1 MARPRVFLSSTF
13 YDLHQSRED
22 LDRFIRSLGYDCIRH
37 ESGAIPYAKD
47 TRLEVS
53 AYREVELCDIFVTII
68 GGKFGS
74 ESKELSGHSITQ
86 NEILR
91 ALEKGIQ
98 VYIFVERNTLTEYE
112 VWKLNNGNDSIKYRF
127 VDDTRIYSFI
137 DGLYA
142 LPNNNPIVGFNT
154 VSEISTYLLDQWAG
168 LFQRFLAQQSR
179 IQEVTIVEDM
189 RGVATTL
196 REMVDFLSRSSQD
209 TENALRSILLANHP
223 IFARLAKLT
232 KTIYRVYFT
241 DHAEMKTWLG
251 VRGWAPAERG
261 MYSKDSVEE
270 WFNEKYGWIEFKEQ
284 LFNESGHLKMYAASE
299 WSDEWIVEVL
309 PAKPESVPAPA
320 PARTSAPNPN
330 VRRAQ
335 AAPKPAP
342 KFSDMDDDI
351 PF

>member
-22 LDRFIRSLGYDCIRH
+22 LDRFISNLGYDCIRH
-37 ESGAIPYAKD
+37 ESGAIPYSKES
-47 TRLEVS
+47 RLEVS

-112 VWKLNNGNDSIKYRF
+112 TWKLNNGNESIKYRF
-127 VDDTRIYSFI
+127 VDDPRIFSFI
-137 DGLYA
+137 DRLFA
-142 LPNNNPIVGFNT
+142 LPNNNPIMGFNT

-168 LFQRFLAQQSR
+168 LFQRFLAQQNR
-179 IQEVTIVEDM
+179 IKEVSIVEDM

-209 TENALRSILLANHP
+209 TETALRSILHANHP

-232 KTIYRVYFT
+232 KTPYRVYFT
-241 DHAEMKTWLG
+241 NHDEMKIWLG
-251 VRGWAPAERG
+251 VRGWGAAEKIL
-261 MYSKDSVEE
+261 YSDGSVEE
-270 WFNEKYGWIEFKEQ
+270 WYNDKAGWLEFKES
-284 LFNESGHLKMYAASE
+284 LFNESGHLKMYSASD
-299 WSDEWIVEVL
+299 WNDEWIVEVL
-309 PAKPESVPAPA
+309 PVKDEPVVPKTPTVRRPAAVVRPAAAARPAP
-320 PARTSAPNPN
+320 N
-330 VRRAQ
+330 
-335 AAPKPAP
+335 
-342 KFSDMDDDI
+342 FSDMDDDI

>member
-22 LDRFIRSLGYDCIRH
+22 LDRFIRGLGYDCVRH
-37 ESGAIPYAKD
+37 ESGAIPYSKD
-47 TRLEVS
+47 SRLEMS

-74 ESKELSGHSITQ
+74 ESKEFSGHSITQ
-86 NEILR
+86 SEIVR

-112 VWKLNNGNDSIKYRF
+112 IWKLNNDNDSIKYRY

-137 DGLYA
+137 DRLYA
-142 LPNNNPIVGFNT
+142 LPNNNPIVGFGT

-168 LFQRFLAQQSR
+168 LFQRFLAQQGR
-179 IQEVTIVEDM
+179 IQEVSIVEDM

-196 REMVDFLSRSSQD
+196 REMVDFLSSSSKD

-232 KTIYRVYFT
+232 NTPYRVYFT
-241 DHAEMKTWLG
+241 DHEEMAIWLG
-251 VRGWAPAERG
+251 VRGWTLGDPV
-261 MYSKDSVEE
+261 MHSKGSVEE
-270 WFNEKYGWIEFKEQ
+270 WHNDKKGWIEFKEA

-299 WSDEWIVEVL
+299 WSDDWIVEVL
-309 PAKPESVPAPA
+309 PVKQEAALAAGPTAI
-320 PARTSAPNPN
+320 
-330 VRRAQ
+330 RRSRAVS
-335 AAPKPAP
+335 KPAP
-342 KFSDMDDDI
+342 NFDDDI